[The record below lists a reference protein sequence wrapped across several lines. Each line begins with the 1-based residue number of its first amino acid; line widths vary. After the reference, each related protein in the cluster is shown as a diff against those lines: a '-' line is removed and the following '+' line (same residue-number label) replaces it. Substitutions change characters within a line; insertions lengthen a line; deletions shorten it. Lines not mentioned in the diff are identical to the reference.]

1 MVQGESPRIIFDM
14 IMNRFESD
22 YNPTII
28 YDASCRIKE
37 MGLNREPERF
47 LQIKIATDPLHTD
60 NYTTC
65 SQAFQSTIHPEMKK
79 LNKEAC
85 EQFNSLLRSVQTSVS
100 YMKFD
105 NYLQAI
111 KIFISYC
118 QSLFNYKCSQ
128 MIKI

>member
-1 MVQGESPRIIFDM
+1 MTQFKQNLVMPVAESKKCVKIE
-14 IMNRFESD
+14 N
-22 YNPTII
+22 
-28 YDASCRIKE
+28 
-37 MGLNREPERF
+37 L
-47 LQIKIATDPLHTD
+47 KIARDPLHTD
-60 NYTTC
+60 NYTTY

-100 YMKFD
+100 YMKFE

>member
-47 LQIKIATDPLHTD
+47 LQIKIAKEPLHRD

-79 LNKEAC
+79 LNKEEC
-85 EQFNSLLRSVQTSVS
+85 EQFNSLLRSIQTSV
-100 YMKFD
+100 
-105 NYLQAI
+105 
-111 KIFISYC
+111 
-118 QSLFNYKCSQ
+118 
-128 MIKI
+128 

>member
-47 LQIKIATDPLHTD
+47 LQIKIATDPLHID

-111 KIFISYC
+111 KIFISF
-118 QSLFNYKCSQ
+118 FNL
-128 MIKI
+128 